1 MSKKLCF
8 IGTLSKESQAL
19 AVLLK
24 PEAIKAGFDCF
35 SLFPEDT
42 DSEVYF
48 KACLD
53 SDVVVVDASI
63 ESIEDKVEN
72 IHYGNFN
79 AMHIA
84 FDHIIIVSR
93 TYLPVNFTT
102 LFRDI
107 APAYP
112 YPKHHPA
119 SVNNIENEVSWVKG
133 MENNEIVTQLTK
145 RLSLQ
150 FQPALI
156 TRLPAMNEENLD
168 HFFTVY
174 TALMRESVERLK
186 AETRKGKRKVFIS
199 YRSDYYKKIIE
210 FIKS

>member
-8 IGTLSKESQAL
+8 IGTLSKESHAL
-19 AVLLK
+19 ADLLK
-24 PEAIKAGFDCF
+24 PEAIKAGFDF
-35 SLFPEDT
+35 FVLFPEDT

-48 KACLD
+48 KACLH
-53 SDVVVVDASI
+53 SEVVVVDATI
-63 ESIEDKVEN
+63 EEKVEN

-107 APAYP
+107 APDYP
-112 YPKHHPA
+112 YPKNNPA
-119 SVNNIENEVSWVKG
+119 SVGHSEKEVLWVKD
-133 MENNEIVTQLTK
+133 MENNEIVSRLSK
-145 RLSLQ
+145 RLLLQ

-156 TRLPAMNEENLD
+156 TSLPAMNEENMVLRI
-168 HFFTVY
+168 F
-174 TALMRESVERLK
+174 
-186 AETRKGKRKVFIS
+186 
-199 YRSDYYKKIIE
+199 
-210 FIKS
+210 